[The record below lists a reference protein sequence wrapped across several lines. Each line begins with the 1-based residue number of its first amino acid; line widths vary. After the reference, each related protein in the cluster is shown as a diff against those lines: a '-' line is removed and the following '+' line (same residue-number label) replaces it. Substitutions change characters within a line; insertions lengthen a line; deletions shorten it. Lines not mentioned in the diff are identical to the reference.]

1 MPRSFLVG
9 GVYVQP
15 ERYRQQHCYFSL
27 HFVFISLVLALPKI
41 YRLMLLLHQDLQQ
54 LFLHQSSPLLQV
66 LHHLPLVRFRVIA
79 EESTDLGSSWKLQ
92 QHLLVRHRVHPI
104 SAFCAPFSSYRI
116 VQNLRHC
123 PRYRSLNQDQ
133 YCRFNVLLLHNHTH
147 FADSSCHHQLHLRLL
162 QH

>member
-41 YRLMLLLHQDLQQ
+41 YRPMLLLHQGLLQ
-54 LFLHQSSPLLQV
+54 LFLHQSSLLLQV
-66 LHHLPLVRFRVIA
+66 LHLLQLVRFRVIA

-92 QHLLVRHRVHPI
+92 HLPVRHRVHPI
-104 SAFCAPFSSYRI
+104 STFCAPFSSYRI
-116 VQNLRHC
+116 VQNLRHYL
-123 PRYRSLNQDQ
+123 RYRSLIRDQ
-133 YCRFNVLLLHNHTH
+133 YRRFDVLLLHNHTH
-147 FADSSCHHQLHLRLL
+147 FVDSSCQYHLHLCLL
-162 QH
+162 